1 MNRKSIWIA
10 DDSSVP
16 SAVFVILD
24 GLLFNTVSVVVAVVV
39 AVSVVVSVVLD
50 DIFCRSFLE
59 VSAIYIGRVIRK
71 LKL

>member
-24 GLLFNTVSVVVAVVV
+24 DLLFNTVSVVVAVVV
-39 AVSVVVSVVLD
+39 AVSVVLD